1 MIGTLSDP
9 RRLAAGTPDAQLARA
24 VRRRPTRIRSRSRAR
39 SATTDRA
46 SPAPCLGLALAA
58 GAALWAALG
67 GTAFLLAG

>member
-24 VRRRPTRIRSRSRAR
+24 VRRPIRIRSRAQ

-46 SPAPCLGLALAA
+46 SPVPCLGLALAA

>member
-9 RRLAAGTPDAQLARA
+9 RRLAAGTPGAQLARA
-24 VRRRPTRIRSRSRAR
+24 VRRRPTRIRSRAR

>member
-9 RRLAAGTPDAQLARA
+9 RRLAAGTPGAQLARA
-24 VRRRPTRIRSRSRAR
+24 VRRPTRIRSRAR